1 MSAGGLSYDCLNTNR
16 RITLP
21 SVEMWNTNMNIL
33 KDPKKSIMTR
43 KIDKV
48 GDTQSILLAQENS
61 GDRIAE
67 SINVYAR
74 GVNPMV
80 SVSYDNFGN
89 NSGSK
94 SLFAKNANAKL
105 PYKFEVFRP
114 PVIRQEQLMPL
125 SRQPREWFYA
135 LTNPV
140 AEEIVN
146 NKTCNELK
154 KSIISNRLNYEINSN
169 LEKKNNNL
177 VNENLK
183 SKTFINQN
191 IKNPQRLFQSD
202 IISLNNSLDNMNSN
216 VNRHL
221 KDNLVIK
228 DQIGNVKD
236 YQQSMIEPQKIS
248 DNHFQTPIQP
258 EVIFT
263 KPFTQNTLP
272 ISNNQNVNRY
282 LKDNLVIE
290 DQISN
295 VKDYQQSFMTE
306 PQKISDNHF
315 QTPIQP
321 EVIFTKPFTHNTI
334 PLSNNQNVN
343 RYLKENLPIENQI
356 GNVKD
361 YQHTMIIPQKISNH
375 YFQNSL
381 QKEYNPT
388 IQSQYRQGTTPLHI
402 SSTIKE
408 NPLKIEYVLSKHVN
422 SSIEPFIENKLER
435 SYDKKI
441 DNISYQTQ
449 LSMPDDQLQ
458 TNYNN
463 YQLKNNLNI
472 PIQSFLGTN
481 DNKIGLDQIIY
492 DDTYINNIN
501 NNNLNIQANTNLK
514 YNEKYGDL
522 GYKTNNQRR
531 TQLIENT
538 QTITNKEA
546 FGHDLYQ
553 IQSRDAYGKTNHQLQ
568 MGSFSQIGSYIPQFE
583 RENNNYDTS
592 NNIENEYNQIKRKA
606 TSQYME
612 RYNDIYK

>member
-1 MSAGGLSYDCLNTNR
+1 
-16 RITLP
+16 
-21 SVEMWNTNMNIL
+21 
-33 KDPKKSIMTR
+33 
-43 KIDKV
+43 
-48 GDTQSILLAQENS
+48 
-61 GDRIAE
+61 
-67 SINVYAR
+67 
-74 GVNPMV
+74 
-80 SVSYDNFGN
+80 
-89 NSGSK
+89 
-94 SLFAKNANAKL
+94 
-105 PYKFEVFRP
+105 
-114 PVIRQEQLMPL
+114 
-125 SRQPREWFYA
+125 
-135 LTNPV
+135 
-140 AEEIVN
+140 
-146 NKTCNELK
+146 
-154 KSIISNRLNYEINSN
+154 
-169 LEKKNNNL
+169 
-177 VNENLK
+177 
-183 SKTFINQN
+183 
-191 IKNPQRLFQSD
+191 
-202 IISLNNSLDNMNSN
+202 
-216 VNRHL
+216 
-221 KDNLVIK
+221 
-228 DQIGNVKD
+228 
-236 YQQSMIEPQKIS
+236 MIEPQKIS

-263 KPFTQNTLP
+263 KPFTHNTIP

-282 LKDNLVIE
+282 LKDNLPIE
-290 DQISN
+290 NQIGN
-295 VKDYQQSFMTE
+295 VKDYQQSMIE